1 MKYKLRYINYAYRQN
16 DKTRHSLVQCVDQK
30 FTRQGLYISCGGEGS
45 SWSGAA
51 GEGGG
56 EGGEEGEVLKRAASS
71 SSSVISSASSS
82 AVECVQARGRCSGT
96 TERSV
101 WERNVIDYIRPS
113 RDVWLIICLCWCVC
127 YPISVCVILGLY

>member
-30 FTRQGLYISCGGEGS
+30 FTRQRLYIISCGGEGS
-45 SWSGAA
+45 SLSEAA
-51 GEGGG
+51 GEVGG

-82 AVECVQARGRCSGT
+82 AVECVWARGRCSGT
-96 TERSV
+96 TERSA
-101 WERNVIDYIRPS
+101 WEGNVIDYIRPS

-127 YPISVCVILGLY
+127 YPIIFLLFL